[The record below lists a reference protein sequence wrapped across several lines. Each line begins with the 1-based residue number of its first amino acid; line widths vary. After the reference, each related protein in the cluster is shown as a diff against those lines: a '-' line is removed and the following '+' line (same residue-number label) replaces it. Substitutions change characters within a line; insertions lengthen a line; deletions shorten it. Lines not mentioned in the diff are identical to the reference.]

1 MKRIGS
7 FDSTNIRPERP
18 TSDEQQPFGTGQRVQ
33 QIYAALVAD
42 EKDPAGILPQ
52 QGVVRD
58 YLTSDGYEHHADN
71 ERAITAWCIANDAP
85 RLLQVALIEFG
96 SSQLTIENCSDDN
109 VVAGAVRSA
118 HAAGVTTL
126 NIAHCKL
133 TEPSESGSGAG
144 SDSEGTFGVS
154 SEALSD
160 ALRKLTRLSLADWDL
175 SSECLRVI
183 FEGVG
188 QSEALEALAL
198 ANLPAFGDDALMELA
213 KALPQSK
220 VQTLTLT
227 HMAAKSGAELAAAVV
242 GSGVRELRLD
252 RCDMDMLHGLL
263 SYLVDLPEHVPM
275 PLHRLHI
282 SGGNATDVQAWQQL
296 VQLRNTLQW
305 KFMGLMTVS
314 CRIDNPAA
322 EPAAQEL
329 SLTTQPHLTRRC
341 IAMNHPDFVRML
353 SMFLGAVF
361 SASVARQDLRMT
373 VEISDLSVRLTILRL
388 VAADPSGDVDHRSL
402 LALRRLN
409 TASRDAWD
417 RVFDRV
423 ANVSVRSQ
431 WDAVR
436 QIAEL
441 LSQGRTEELSTLA
454 VQLRDRRVIVPPEAL
469 EQFIDQ
475 AKTDEELLALSTFL
489 A

>member
-7 FDSTNIRPERP
+7 FDPANIRPEKP

-42 EKDPAGILPQ
+42 DKDPAGILPQ
-52 QGVVRD
+52 DGAVRD
-58 YLTSDGYEHHADN
+58 YLTNDGYQHHVDN
-71 ERAITAWCIANDAP
+71 ERAITDWCIANDAP

-96 SSQLTIENCSDDN
+96 SSQLTIENCSDDG

-126 NIAHCKL
+126 HIANCDL
-133 TEPSESGSGAG
+133 TEPTGSGSESEGS
-144 SDSEGTFGVS
+144 FGVS

-160 ALRKLTRLSLADWDL
+160 ALRKLTKLSLADWDL
-175 SSECLRVI
+175 SSECMRVI

-188 QSEALEALAL
+188 QSETLEALAL
-198 ANLPAFGDDALMELA
+198 ANLQAFGDDALMALA

-227 HMAAKSGAELAAAVV
+227 HTPAKSGAEFAAALV
-242 GSGVRELRLD
+242 GSGVQELRLAH
-252 RCDMDMLHGLL
+252 CDMDMLHGLL

-275 PLHRLHI
+275 PLRRLHI
-282 SGGNATDVQAWQQL
+282 SGGNAPDAQAWQQL

-314 CRIDNPAA
+314 CRIDSPPA
-322 EPAAQEL
+322 EPAAPEL

-361 SASVARQDLRMT
+361 SASVTRQDLRMT
-373 VEISDLSVRLTILRL
+373 LEISDLSVRLTILRL
-388 VAADPSGDVDHRSL
+388 VAADPSGDVDHASL
-402 LALRRLN
+402 LALRQLN
-409 TASRDAWD
+409 TASRGAWD

-454 VQLRDRRVIVPPEAL
+454 VRLRDQRVIVPPEAL
-469 EQFIDQ
+469 QQFIDQ
-475 AKTDEELLALSTFL
+475 AKTEEELLALSTFL